1 MHAQEKAQAEGQR
14 GRHTETVVQK
24 SETIAFRKS
33 RSATAMR
40 INPFTD
46 GLKGEGPSARALT
59 PSVLRAMPVRSVM
72 HSV

>member
-1 MHAQEKAQAEGQR
+1 MVR
-14 GRHTETVVQK
+14 K
-24 SETIAFRKS
+24 SETMAFRKS

-59 PSVLRAMPVRSVM
+59 PSVLRAMPVRRTSAQNDAFSVGDTAA
-72 HSV
+72 SAWIC